1 MDSTK
6 LPDLN
11 RLNRMKKRIAS
22 LPPQSS
28 ALDTSN
34 WEGRNVSAPIID
46 LDKKI
51 KSRRNLD
58 FLIATEPNGGLT
70 KDQVIKILKEQG
82 YSPEQIEQRLDG
94 AFNTKEQ
101 SK

>member
-1 MDSTK
+1 M
-6 LPDLN
+6 
-11 RLNRMKKRIAS
+11 
-22 LPPQSS
+22 PPQSS

-58 FLIATEPNGGLT
+58 FMMATEMSGGLT
-70 KDQVIKILKEQG
+70 EDQVRELLKKQG
-82 YSPEQIEQRLDG
+82 LSPEQIEQRLDG
-94 AFNTKEQ
+94 AFNTKKSAE
-101 SK
+101 